1 MAGSLKYFRY
11 TTDTDFEFG
20 ILMDE
25 DWGEL
30 VANVDVGNGDSGLYG
45 IPVNLQPRYA
55 LYRSQSGK
63 RQLKIAIGAND
74 ATTLTL
80 PATINIAGASGEVS
94 EDATDNTMIL
104 YSLVGERYR
113 QVIGQDT
120 GMIDGDL
127 T

>member
-11 TTDTDFEFG
+11 QTDTDFEFG

-30 VANVDVGNGDSGLYG
+30 VGNTDVADGDTGLYG
-45 IPVNLQPRYA
+45 IPVNLEPRYA
-55 LYRSQSGK
+55 LYRSQSGR
-63 RQLKIAIGAND
+63 RQLKISIGAND

-80 PATINIAGASGEVS
+80 PATITVAAATGEVS

-120 GMIDGDL
+120 GLIDGDL